1 LFQTPLLALK
11 MSVKADACTRA
22 LGEFGWWQ
30 LRAILL
36 VALVK
41 VPSAWQMANI
51 LFTAPSPGEFWCAR
65 PSEFLNW
72 DTQQWREYIHPNTSL
87 VSAVKHTMVYP
98 EVSGLSR

>member
-1 LFQTPLLALK
+1 MVDSIKDMAKEMESVQTVMPLLADR
-11 MSVKADACTRA
+11 MSVNADECVSA

-41 VPSAWQMANI
+41 VPSAWQMASI

-65 PSEFLNW
+65 PNKLLSWNTE
-72 DTQQWREYIHPNTSL
+72 QWREYIHPNTSAMD
-87 VSAVKHTMVYP
+87 S
-98 EVSGLSR
+98 